1 MVESLVFCTFGN
13 HRVLKK
19 QGQLLIQKSR
29 VAITR
34 LVKKNPC
41 ENPFSN
47 KQMQVSGNFNSHKE
61 IHIMCIYIYM
71 KIFIHIYIIYT
82 YYVYIYIFILYIC
95 VCITY
100 MIYSS

>member
-47 KQMQVSGNFNSHKE
+47 KQMQVSGNFNSQRN
-61 IHIMCIYIYM
+61 
-71 KIFIHIYIIYT
+71 T
-82 YYVYIYIFILYIC
+82 YYVYIYIYENIYTYIYYIYLLC
-95 VCITY
+95 VY
-100 MIYSS
+100 IYLCYIYVYVLRI

>member
-71 KIFIHIYIIYT
+71 KIFIYLLC
-82 YYVYIYIFILYIC
+82 VYIYIYLY
-95 VCITY
+95 Y
-100 MIYSS
+100 IYVYVLRI

>member
-61 IHIMCIYIYM
+61 IHIMCIYIY
-71 KIFIHIYIIYT
+71 IYENIYT
-82 YYVYIYIFILYIC
+82 YIYILYIYILIMCIYIYLY
-95 VCITY
+95 Y
-100 MIYSS
+100 IYVYVLRI